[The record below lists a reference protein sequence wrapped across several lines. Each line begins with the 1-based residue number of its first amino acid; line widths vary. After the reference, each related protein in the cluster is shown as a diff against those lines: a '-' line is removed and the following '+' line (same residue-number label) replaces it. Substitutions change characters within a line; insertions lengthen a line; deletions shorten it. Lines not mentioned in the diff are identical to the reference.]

1 MLAGTCQFVFT
12 TPPPPQYLCFFWMWK
27 LCRRNLNL
35 SCFSIKEDRKSKAI
49 EVKLNALFKN
59 TRSNSELVQKQWTL
73 KHKKR
78 IDQKSQ
84 TTSFCFLRGPLR
96 SDDEKAPIL
105 QILIDVAG
113 KPKIQRH
120 RRSRVI
126 RNSWKVENENVE
138 NVKVIHLGGYLWPY
152 YDERHITSFV
162 WLMKTHHQLTYVT
175 YVPRDFIVRK
185 TGTLLIFDNLLVWV
199 LKCTS
204 FLKAA
209 HSHNY
214 QDRYA
219 K

>member
-84 TTSFCFLRGPLR
+84 TTTFCFLRGPLR

-152 YDERHITSFV
+152 RRKAYNIV
-162 WLMKTHHQLTYVT
+162 CLTNEDPPPT
-175 YVPRDFIVRK
+175 DLCHLCPRWFHREENGNVIN
-185 TGTLLIFDNLLVWV
+185 FW
-199 LKCTS
+199 
-204 FLKAA
+204 
-209 HSHNY
+209 
-214 QDRYA
+214 
-219 K
+219 

>member
-12 TPPPPQYLCFFWMWK
+12 TPPPPPPPQYLCFFWMWK

-84 TTSFCFLRGPLR
+84 TTTFCFLRGPLR
-96 SDDEKAPIL
+96 GDDEKAPIL

-138 NVKVIHLGGYLWPY
+138 NVKVIHLGGYLWP
-152 YDERHITSFV
+152 
-162 WLMKTHHQLTYVT
+162 
-175 YVPRDFIVRK
+175 
-185 TGTLLIFDNLLVWV
+185 
-199 LKCTS
+199 
-204 FLKAA
+204 
-209 HSHNY
+209 
-214 QDRYA
+214 
-219 K
+219 

>member
-12 TPPPPQYLCFFWMWK
+12 TPPPPPPPPQYLCFFWMWK

-84 TTSFCFLRGPLR
+84 TTTFCFLRGPLR

-113 KPKIQRH
+113 KPKIH
-120 RRSRVI
+120 RSIDIAGRVLSETAEKLKMKMSKMSRLFTLEDI
-126 RNSWKVENENVE
+126 FDHN
-138 NVKVIHLGGYLWPY
+138 
-152 YDERHITSFV
+152 DERHITSFA
-162 WLMKTHHQLTYVT
+162 WLMKTHHQLT
-175 YVPRDFIVRK
+175 
-185 TGTLLIFDNLLVWV
+185 
-199 LKCTS
+199 
-204 FLKAA
+204 
-209 HSHNY
+209 
-214 QDRYA
+214 
-219 K
+219 

>member
-1 MLAGTCQFVFT
+1 
-12 TPPPPQYLCFFWMWK
+12 MWK

-49 EVKLNALFKN
+49 EVNLNALFKN
-59 TRSNSELVQKQWTL
+59 TRSNCELVQKQWTL

-84 TTSFCFLRGPLR
+84 TTTFCFLRGPLR

-126 RNSWKVENENVE
+126 RNSWKVEMKMSKMSRLFTLEDIFDHN
-138 NVKVIHLGGYLWPY
+138 
-152 YDERHITSFV
+152 DERHITSFV